1 MEDPWGVT
9 APIVRRW
16 QRSVSGLPAHAH
28 VQTGGQADRR
38 RDGGMDTHTL
48 PSILWISKN
57 LGLWVSIC
65 ESLWMKTSLNWIFSI
80 LEATPH
86 SWLMRTGRRS
96 WPSVFQMSLQ
106 WNSSSFRTWRLGR
119 GAVRHFQRLESGAQF
134 CPLFQSEHQ
143 TPRLSSTTT
152 DLPVPLDYA
161 RAEWRHQTNNPSEVC
176 GRKQGIYGRNSKQ
189 QFKETLACTAR
200 RGGPH
205 L

>member
-48 PSILWISKN
+48 PSILWISKH
-57 LGLWVSIC
+57 LGLWVSIYQ
-65 ESLWMKTSLNWIFSI
+65 SLWMKTSLNRILRI

-106 WNSSSFRTWRLGR
+106 WNSSSSRTWRLGR

-143 TPRLSSTTT
+143 TPRLSSTPQICPFLLIMPEQNGDTKPTT
-152 DLPVPLDYA
+152 QVRCVDVS
-161 RAEWRHQTNNPSEVC
+161 RASMAGTLNNSLKRH
-176 GRKQGIYGRNSKQ
+176 
-189 QFKETLACTAR
+189 
-200 RGGPH
+200 
-205 L
+205 